1 MSRKKQTYQLIK
13 GLSQGEKRFFTLYM
27 SKYSKKKNNNITQLC
42 DIYDSN
48 TEWNEQ
54 NIKKSLKK
62 EKLDGFTSVLNNRL
76 LDKLITGLRIQSTDN
91 IIDLSINRFVE
102 EARILFQREIF
113 ELAIDK
119 IRKAKNLAYS
129 SEKYDKLL
137 EICSVEKLIL
147 VRVVNNQQ
155 FREFCIKSSKEI
167 DEIIKSIVNKNA
179 YRELSD
185 EMFYLYR
192 KLGIPKNNEEKSQ
205 LKNLTNHPL
214 LKNIKRAKS
223 ISAKSSFYFIYTIY
237 YLSIQE
243 KKKALNTIDNHL
255 KIIEANNQYFR
266 NNLDQCL
273 AVLNNALFIHSEN
286 NDKIALFETIDKIRK
301 LQTVHKIENTYFN
314 RLIFETTYSMEL
326 DYYIKN
332 DELKAA
338 KNLVPEIIR
347 ELKKYRKYGW
357 SLDRFLTM
365 AFGISLVYFYDN
377 NIEESHIWIDKILEY
392 ENKNSN
398 LQILSFAKI
407 LDLILHYQRH
417 NKSLLLYRSKS
428 VTRYLKKNNTLHE
441 IDKGLIKMLHQ
452 LSDNKN
458 PKKYVTIFLN
468 LFARSEN
475 SYTKMY
481 YLHYIKIEALCTALE
496 NKKQLKIK
504 Q

>member
-1 MSRKKQTYQLIK
+1 MSRKKQTYQLVK
-13 GLSQGEKRFFTLYM
+13 AMSRGEKRFFTLYV
-27 SKYSKKKNNNITQLC
+27 SKYAKKKNNNITQLC
-42 DIYDSN
+42 DIYDNHS
-48 TEWNEQ
+48 EWNEPQ
-54 NIKKSLKK
+54 IKKSLRK

-76 LDKLITGLRIQSTDN
+76 LDKLVTSLRLQSTEN
-91 IIDLSINRFVE
+91 LIDLSINRFIE
-102 EARILFQREIF
+102 EARILYQREIF
-113 ELAIDK
+113 DLAIDK

-147 VRVVNNQQ
+147 VRVVNNQE
-155 FREFCIKSSKEI
+155 FREFCLNSSKEI
-167 DEIIKSIVNKNA
+167 DEIIKIIVNKNA
-179 YRELSD
+179 YQELSD

-192 KLGIPKNNEEKSQ
+192 KLGVPKNNKEKSL
-205 LKNLTNHPL
+205 LKKLTTHPL
-214 LKNIKRAKS
+214 LKNIEQAKS

-237 YLSIQE
+237 FLSLQE
-243 KKKALNTIDNHL
+243 KKKALNTIDKHL
-255 KIIEANNQYFR
+255 KIIEGNNQYFR

-273 AVLNNALFIHSEN
+273 SALNNALYIHSEN
-286 NDKIALFETIDKIRK
+286 NDKIALFKTIDKIRK

-332 DELKAA
+332 NELKAA
-338 KNLVPEIIR
+338 KNLVPDIIQ
-347 ELKKYRKYGW
+347 ELKKYSKYGW

-481 YLHYIKIEALCTALE
+481 YLHYIKIEALCAALE